1 MISEIIKIFMYLGT
15 FIIVILLAFFFTKY
29 VAKKSSLLSK
39 SKNIKVIDG
48 ISLGKDTRI
57 FIIEVLGAFYI
68 LYDNNTHV
76 LLLERLSKEEVTA
89 QSIDFE
95 DEKNDINNIVEKL
108 LSQKD
113 NIFEKLSKE
122 KKNKYH

>member
-1 MISEIIKIFMYLGT
+1 MYLGT

-95 DEKNDINNIVEKL
+95 NEKNDINNIVEKL